1 MPVVDPIWTAV
12 GFLLTLMVLSY
23 IFGDNFLF
31 RLATY
36 LFVGASAGYVALILV
51 VQVLGPKLFAPL
63 LNGSMEERI
72 IALVPL
78 VLGILLLLKVFP
90 RLARL
95 GNISMAYLVGVSA
108 AVMVGGVVIGSLL
121 PQVVATVNLFDLSVG
136 RNNGTDPAL
145 QLVDAVFILVGT
157 ITTLMF
163 FYFGAK
169 ARPNQPPQRSKWV
182 ETMAKIGQVFIGIT
196 LGALFAGV
204 YSAAL
209 VALIQRVDTLW
220 NFIFETIKPFLG

>member
-1 MPVVDPIWTAV
+1 MPVDFIWTAV

-23 IFGDNFLF
+23 IFGDNVLF

-51 VQVLGPKLFAPL
+51 VQVLVPKLFMPL
-63 LNGSMEERI
+63 LTGSPQERI

-78 VLGILLLLKVFP
+78 ILGILLLLKVFP

-121 PQVVATVNLFDLSVG
+121 PQVTATINLFDLRAGAAS
-136 RNNGTDPAL
+136 GTDPAL

-169 ARPNQPPQRSKWV
+169 AKPNQPPQRSKWV
-182 ETMAKIGQVFIGIT
+182 ETLAKIGQVFIGIT

-209 VALIQRVDTLW
+209 AALIERVATLW
-220 NFIFETIKPFLG
+220 NFINQFLG